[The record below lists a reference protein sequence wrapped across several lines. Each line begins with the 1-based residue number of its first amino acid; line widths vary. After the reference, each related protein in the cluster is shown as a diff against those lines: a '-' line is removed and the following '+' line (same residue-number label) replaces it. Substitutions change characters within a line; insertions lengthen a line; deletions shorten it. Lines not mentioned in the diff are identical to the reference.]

1 MPVSGVGANPST
13 VQVTFT
19 IPGSAASGTTISG
32 SITAFGPLVPASTT
46 VVVPPTQR
54 WWFYTVSTASGATG
68 PDGRVQMLLNG
79 DLQYFQPFLSQT
91 SLAVLRGYQL
101 PSPVKVTPNTTFA
114 IILTLSEAN
123 TATTAVTQN
132 VNFDIVKY
140 QLSVSS

>member
-1 MPVSGVGANPST
+1 MPVSGIGKNPST
-13 VQVTFT
+13 IQVQFT
-19 IPGSAASGTTISG
+19 IPGSATSGTNISG

-54 WWFYTVSTASGATG
+54 WWFYAVSTTNGPTG
-68 PDGRVQMLLNG
+68 PDGRVQLLLNG

-91 SLAVLRGYQL
+91 SLAVLRGYNL
-101 PSPVKVTPNTTFA
+101 PQVVKVSPNTTFS
-114 IILTLSEAN
+114 ILLTLSEAN
-123 TATTAVTQN
+123 SLTTSVTQS